1 LTKILYDISI
11 CKGNRTFDE
20 KIMDISKF
28 VRNFER
34 AIPGET
40 IFRYDVFPLSDRIGT
55 MYPSWISREKIRTT
69 V

>member
-11 CKGNRTFDE
+11 CKGNTTFDE

-34 AIPGET
+34 AIPDET
-40 IFRYDVFPLSDRIGT
+40 IFWYDVFPLSDRIGT
-55 MYPSWISREKIRTT
+55 MCPS
-69 V
+69 